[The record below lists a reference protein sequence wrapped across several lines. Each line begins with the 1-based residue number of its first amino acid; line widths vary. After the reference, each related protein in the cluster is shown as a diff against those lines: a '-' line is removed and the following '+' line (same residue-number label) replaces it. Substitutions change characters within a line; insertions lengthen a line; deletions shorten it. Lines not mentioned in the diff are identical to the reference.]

1 MVKDI
6 KLQNVLLEEQIDEIL
21 DAQIVCKQEIYSAE
35 RQIGRVMKKTETLLR
50 DGERLIRARLNESE

>member
-35 RQIGRVMKKTETLLR
+35 R
-50 DGERLIRARLNESE
+50 